1 MRPHQQPRG
10 PPGIGVCMEKGEG
23 SNEASDSSGNGRTP
37 KFSHPQRGSPA
48 EPGRSWEGF
57 LPPGTESLKGLGF
70 SVPQAGNGSKIQ
82 QGGAEGD
89 REEKGQ
95 IKEGQGHRARRS

>member
-1 MRPHQQPRG
+1 MSAWRK
-10 PPGIGVCMEKGEG
+10 EKGATRHLTVLGMGEPQNLATL
-23 SNEASDSSGNGRTP
+23 SEEAQQSQAEAGRV
-37 KFSHPQRGSPA
+37 FYL
-48 EPGRSWEGF
+48 W
-57 LPPGTESLKGLGF
+57 GTESLKGLGF

-95 IKEGQGHRARRS
+95 IKEGEGHRARRSPK